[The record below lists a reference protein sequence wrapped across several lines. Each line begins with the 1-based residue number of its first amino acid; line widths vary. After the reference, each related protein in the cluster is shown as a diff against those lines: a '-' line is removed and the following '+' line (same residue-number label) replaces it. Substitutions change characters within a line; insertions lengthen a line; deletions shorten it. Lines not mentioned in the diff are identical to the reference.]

1 MISSND
7 SLLQTDKI
15 SRKVQFGCLLAASL
29 MEFIFCA
36 TGTMFHG
43 VSYYML
49 PNMMLI
55 PALIYF
61 GSAISSARKGSVSKT
76 ICLSVTMV
84 GWFFIA
90 QILHVVQGMEGR
102 SAGLFIPLYLLAF
115 PFAELSADGEDQ
127 KGIRMV
133 SKIYWSIALLM
144 VAYGLLLYLDIL
156 PAFMRTDI
164 NWDGARLWA
173 VNHPNVTACLFMIG
187 IGVGFGFFFKS
198 KKTYIKCLYLIG
210 ICLQFVFL
218 ALTNCRTSILMTS
231 GMIAA
236 ILFLTFYHRKWLRS
250 IALAIIGVMLIF
262 GLFIL
267 SGKLYDANE
276 ERLIQSYVQKLEAQS
291 TPEVTEATEIPPT
304 TVPETPPDQ
313 ALEETIPAATTAV
326 DEQTPPETEPIETLP
341 IKVDSNSGQVS
352 LVEKNGQGS
361 LVGDLRTLNGRTGIW
376 SGALQALTD
385 NLLIMLGGTEYV
397 GTIVSIYAPFNVE
410 HCHNSW
416 MEIWLRLGLPGLLLA
431 ILFTWIGLRSGLYLI
446 FSEKCDMWK
455 KCIALVT
462 LCLMVAGFL
471 EPFLFNGEVFYHV
484 LDFLFFLF
492 LGYLNVWYLECRK
505 ETA

>member
-15 SRKVQFGCLLAASL
+15 SRKVQYGCLLAASL
-29 MEFIFCA
+29 MEFVFCA

-43 VSYYML
+43 VSYYALQNML
-49 PNMMLI
+49 LI

-61 GSAISSARKGSVSKT
+61 SSVISNARKGRVSKT
-76 ICLSVTMV
+76 IYLSMIMV

-102 SAGLFIPLYLLAF
+102 SASLFIPLYLLAF

-133 SKIYWSIALLM
+133 SKIYWLIALLM
-144 VAYGLLLYLDIL
+144 VGYGLLLYLDIL

-164 NWDGARLWA
+164 NWDGARLWV
-173 VNHPNVTACLFMIG
+173 VNHPNTTACLFMIG
-187 IGVGFGFFFKS
+187 IGVGFGFFFQS
-198 KKTYIKCLYLIG
+198 KNIYSKCLYLVG

-236 ILFLTFYHRKWLRS
+236 IIFLTFYHRKWLRS
-250 IALAIIGVMLIF
+250 IALAIIGVMLI
-262 GLFIL
+262 GVLFVL

-276 ERLIQSYVQKLEAQS
+276 ERLVQNYVQKLEAQS
-291 TPEVTEATEIPPT
+291 ATEVTETTAEPPS
-304 TVPETPPDQ
+304 TVPETVPNQ
-313 ALEETIPAATTAV
+313 ALQETASVMAEDV
-326 DEQTPPETEPIETLP
+326 DVQTYPETEPIETFP
-341 IKVDSNSGQVS
+341 IKIDSESGEVS
-352 LVEKNGQGS
+352 LVQKNGQGS
-361 LVGDLRTLNGRTGIW
+361 LAGDLRTLNGRTGIW
-376 SGALQALTD
+376 SGALQALKD
-385 NLLIMLGGTEYV
+385 NPLIMLWGTEYV
-397 GTIVSIYAPFNVE
+397 GTVVSIYAPFNVE

-416 MEIWLRLGLPGLLLA
+416 MEIWLRLGLPGLLMA
-431 ILFTWIGLRSGLYLI
+431 IMFTLIGLRSGLYLI

-455 KCIALVT
+455 KCIALIT

-492 LGYLNVWYLECRK
+492 LGYLNIWYLDCRK
-505 ETA
+505 NTT